1 MPRKAAY
8 LLASIQA
15 LPAQT
20 VYASAEASRRQML
33 AAEAIIPSIDPN
45 EVYELSETLSRIV
58 GPQFQRD
65 VGERVAGEVL
75 RADLVTLVLDLSAR
89 LSLDGSER
97 AGGAATPEE
106 LAREIG
112 VASKT
117 LQRWRRTGLCAHWV
131 IERGK
136 PRVAIY
142 RDCLRQFAQAHQ
154 LEFARACSFRRFCAD
169 ERARMLE
176 EGRALIAAGKTLNLA
191 AKELAQ
197 RAGRSHEGVRLLFL
211 RELGAQRAPRRG
223 VHEQAARFAERAW
236 RLGIDPSRIAQRL
249 DRSESLVR
257 ALVDRRRAEI
267 LRGVQPSWVELSTFE
282 LPGADE
288 TIPCAPAARKPQLLG
303 LQDGDVLAAILSAR
317 TLRAAFPRD
326 GRAAAERDETRAAAM
341 HYLLRR
347 ASRAIDALPKWPER
361 SRIDQIET
369 DLRTALRL
377 REALVERGLIIA
389 WGRADHLCA
398 GAPERLPSDEL
409 RSMARAIGNAV
420 REIVTNFDPSRQRFD
435 RAISLAADLALAK
448 LVSVRRTTRAA
459 VRHAAG
465 LPMRLLGD
473 LAQWES
479 LVEPP
484 NSRRDRV
491 MAALAEGSNSPKSF
505 ARRADVSPDAHPET
519 LLAAQLLARRYGWGG
534 YAPATVE
541 RLAEEDRTT
550 VALMTKRLRDVENR
564 FRG

>member
-8 LLASIQA
+8 SLATIQA

-20 VYASAEASRRQML
+20 VYASAEASKRQML
-33 AAEAIIPSIDPN
+33 AAEAIIPSIDAN
-45 EVYELSETLSRIV
+45 EVYELSATLARIV
-58 GPQFQRD
+58 GPQFHRD
-65 VGERVAGEVL
+65 AGERVAGDAL

-89 LSLDGSER
+89 LALDGSER
-97 AGGAATPEE
+97 EGGAAPPED

-117 LQRWRRTGLCAHWV
+117 LQRWRRAGLCAHWV

-142 RDCLRQFAQAHQ
+142 RECLRQFAQQHR
-154 LEFARACSFRRFCAD
+154 LEFARACNFRRFDAV
-169 ERARMLE
+169 ERARMLD

-197 RAGRSHEGVRLLFL
+197 RSGRSHEGVRLLFL
-211 RELGAQRAPRRG
+211 RELGVQRTTRRG
-223 VHEQAARFAERAW
+223 IHEHAGRFAERAW
-236 RLGIDPSRIAQRL
+236 RMGIDPSRIAQRL

-257 ALVDRRRAEI
+257 ALVDRRRAEL
-267 LRGVQPSWVELSTFE
+267 LRGVQPSWVEISTFE

-303 LQDGDVLAAILSAR
+303 LQDGDLLAVILSAR
-317 TLRAAFPRD
+317 ALRAAFPRD
-326 GRAAAERDETRAAAM
+326 GRAAADRDETRAAAM
-341 HYLLRR
+341 HYVLRR

-377 REALVERGLIIA
+377 REVLVERGLVIA

-398 GAPERLPSDEL
+398 GGPERLPSDEL
-409 RSMARAIGNAV
+409 RMMARAIGNAV

-435 RAISLAADLALAK
+435 RAISLGADLALAK
-448 LVSVRRTTRAA
+448 LVSTRRTARAA
-459 VRHAAG
+459 VRHASG
-465 LPMRLLGD
+465 LPMRVMGE

-484 NSRRDRV
+484 IVRRERV
-491 MAALAEGSNSPKSF
+491 LAALGHGAALRSDNK
-505 ARRADVSPDAHPET
+505 DDAP
-519 LLAAQLLARRYGWGG
+519 LLARRYGWGG
-534 YAPATVE
+534 YAPTTVE